1 MNIINPITVSLPSTT
16 ISPLLPSPQTLIS
29 PLYPTFLNTTLL
41 KIFKSYMHYV
51 DDESFWGN
59 ILKAIIVKLPPIDF
73 SIIVGV
79 YLCKELLKLFLHHLL
94 IEKCMLLELL
104 PHPSFQLL
112 ALQNVAAVLVVLQ
125 EDILNKFLA
134 ERIH

>member
-1 MNIINPITVSLPSTT
+1 
-16 ISPLLPSPQTLIS
+16 
-29 PLYPTFLNTTLL
+29 
-41 KIFKSYMHYV
+41 MHYV

-73 SIIVGV
+73 SVIVGV

>member
-1 MNIINPITVSLPSTT
+1 
-16 ISPLLPSPQTLIS
+16 
-29 PLYPTFLNTTLL
+29 
-41 KIFKSYMHYV
+41 MHYV

-73 SIIVGV
+73 SIIVGI